1 MSAKSQHAELLEG
14 GSAHF
19 LVKFDILDNFEGK
32 SKVAKQNMYAQEP
45 DETEIAQ
52 HVIER
57 QRAVVTHDLTWRV
70 DQYNGPTRKCFRTT

>member
-1 MSAKSQHAELLEG
+1 MG
-14 GSAHF
+14 GSTHF

-57 QRAVVTHDLTWRV
+57 QRAVIAHDL
-70 DQYNGPTRKCFRTT
+70 P

>member
-1 MSAKSQHAELLEG
+1 MG

-57 QRAVVTHDLTWRV
+57 QRAVIAHHL
-70 DQYNGPTRKCFRTT
+70 P